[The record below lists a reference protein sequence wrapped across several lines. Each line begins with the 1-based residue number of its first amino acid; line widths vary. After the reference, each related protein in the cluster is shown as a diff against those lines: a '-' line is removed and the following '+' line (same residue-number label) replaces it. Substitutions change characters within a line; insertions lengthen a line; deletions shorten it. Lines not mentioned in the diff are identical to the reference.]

1 MLFPALA
8 DLIKAFH
15 SSEIKRLNIFVVFI
29 QVLKFTELLQ
39 YKNYS
44 LCIFAIKYHDM
55 NAFYALKIK
64 EIIRET
70 PQAVSLS
77 FEIPLELQDKFS
89 YKAGQYTT
97 LRIPFEGKEI
107 RRAYSLSSAP
117 NSGEFKVTVKE
128 VPNGSFSALANNKLK
143 AGDLLEAHPP
153 EGKFVF
159 EPQAIPQNYAAF
171 AVGSG
176 ITPVMSIIKSVLSQE
191 PGSKFVLVYGNR
203 SLDDTIFYKELLE
216 LQVKYLDRLFIEFIY
231 SRTRED
237 NSQFGRIEKSTVNYV
252 LENKFNDTEFKSFY
266 LCGPEEMIQNVTGI
280 LKEKGIREENIL
292 FELFTVKDN
301 GAIDI
306 NVEGETKL
314 TIMVDDEESTFSMD
328 KKETVL
334 EVALDH
340 DLDVPYSC
348 QGGIC
353 SSCIARIKE
362 GKAEMRKNQ
371 ILTDD
376 EIAEGLILTCQAQP
390 TTPTLIVD
398 YDDV

>member
-1 MLFPALA
+1 MLFPTLA
-8 DLIKAFH
+8 DLMKAFH
-15 SSEIKRLNIFVVFI
+15 SREIKRLNILGVLLR
-29 QVLKFTELLQ
+29 VLKFTELFQ

-44 LCIFAIKYHDM
+44 LCIFAVKHYNM

-77 FEIPLELQDKFS
+77 FEIPSELQDKFS

-97 LRIPFEGKEI
+97 LRIPYEGKEI
-107 RRAYSLSSAP
+107 RRAYSLCSAP

-143 AGDLLEAHPP
+143 AGDVLEVHPP
-153 EGKFVF
+153 EGKFIF
-159 EPQAIPQNYAAF
+159 EPGSISQNYVAF

-176 ITPVMSIIKSVLSQE
+176 ITPVMSIIKSILSQE
-191 PGSKFVLVYGNR
+191 PESKFVLVYGNR
-203 SLDDTIFYKELLE
+203 SLEETIFYKELLE
-216 LQVKYLDRLFIEFIY
+216 LEIKYADRLFIEFIY

-252 LENKFNDTEFKSFY
+252 LENKFNDTEFKSYY
-266 LCGPEEMIQNVTGI
+266 LCGPKEMIENVTDI
-280 LKEKGIREENIL
+280 LKEKGIHEENIL
-292 FELFTVKDN
+292 FELFTIKDS
-301 GAIDI
+301 GAKDI

-314 TIMVDDEESTFSMD
+314 TIMVDDEELTFSMD
-328 KKETVL
+328 KKKTVL

-371 ILTDD
+371 ILTDS

-390 TTPTLIVD
+390 TTPTLTVD